1 MSPPEW
7 NFILP
12 DCPDELMD
20 FAPDGGI
27 ITYAYPTSRAPSR
40 IVIIEFARCY
50 TIEEDE
56 MLTAGAAKRNQYLH
70 LTRFLQGHCPEYV
83 VSYQSYIISVLGL
96 YPLALAQSKWVEN
109 CESLDFTPAQTT
121 KIQLE
126 GVRACV
132 LAGHALNNTARS
144 RTEALRTGG

>member
-1 MSPPEW
+1 
-7 NFILP
+7 
-12 DCPDELMD
+12 
-20 FAPDGGI
+20 
-27 ITYAYPTSRAPSR
+27 
-40 IVIIEFARCY
+40 
-50 TIEEDE
+50 

-96 YPLALAQSKWVEN
+96 YPQSKWVEN

-132 LAGHALNNTARS
+132 TAGHALNNTARS
-144 RTEALRTGG
+144 WTEALRTGGVDAGPGIPRTGIG